1 MPLELLTLLK
11 FGLLLLLYLFL
22 ASTIRAV
29 VVDLYGP
36 KRKTAAQP
44 KRIAVAPAAGATPDP
59 RNKTRRAPKELVL
72 HHPSGRPQIVALH
85 GDGLTLGRATYVD
98 LPLDDVY
105 VSDEHAQIQLDG
117 DGWVVR
123 DLGSTNGTFL
133 NGAKVTRATPLSS
146 GDQLR
151 LGKTRIEVRR

>member
-1 MPLELLTLLK
+1 MPIELLTLLK

-22 ASTIRAV
+22 GATVRAV

-36 KRKTAAQP
+36 RRKPAAPPRQ
-44 KRIAVAPAAGATPDP
+44 AVAPAAGTVAEP
-59 RNKTRRAPKELVL
+59 RKARRVPKEIVI
-72 HHPSGRPQIVALH
+72 HHADAKPQVVGLR
-85 GDGLTLGRATYVD
+85 GDYLTLGRSGYVD
-98 LPLDDVY
+98 IPIEDVY
-105 VSDEHAQIQLDG
+105 ISDEHASVQLDG

-133 NGAKVTRATPLSS
+133 NGAKVARPTPIAA

-151 LGKTRIEVRR
+151 VGKTNIEVRR

>member
-1 MPLELLTLLK
+1 MPLELLTLMR

-22 ASTIRAV
+22 AITIRAV

-36 KRKTAAQP
+36 KRKTTTQP
-44 KRIAVAPAAGATPDP
+44 KRVAVAPAAGAAPDP
-59 RNKTRRAPKELVL
+59 RTKARRAPKELVL
-72 HHPSGRPQIVALH
+72 HQPSGRPQIVALH
-85 GDGLTLGRATYVD
+85 GDGLTLGRATHVD
-98 LPLDDVY
+98 LALDDVY
-105 VSDEHAQIQLDG
+105 VSDEHARIQLDG

-123 DLGSTNGTFL
+123 DLGSTNGTYL
-133 NGAKVTRATPLSS
+133 NGAKVARPTPLTA

>member
-1 MPLELLTLLK
+1 MPLEFLTLLK

-22 ASTIRAV
+22 ASTVRAV

-36 KRKTAAQP
+36 RRKSSGP
-44 KRIAVAPAAGATPDP
+44 SRPPVAPAPKSDGK
-59 RNKTRRAPKELVL
+59 KTRRAPKEIVL
-72 HHPSGRPQIVALH
+72 HHPSGRPQVVALR
-85 GDGLTLGRATYVD
+85 GDGLVLGRANHVD
-98 LPLDDVY
+98 LPLEDVY
-105 VSDEHAQIQLDG
+105 VSDEHARIQLDG

-133 NGAKVTRATPLSS
+133 NGAKVARPTPLNP

>member
-22 ASTIRAV
+22 ASTVRAV
-29 VVDLYGP
+29 IVDLYGP
-36 KRKTAAQP
+36 RRKPPGPARP
-44 KRIAVAPAAGATPDP
+44 AVAPAAGSTDGRKP
-59 RNKTRRAPKELVL
+59 RRVPRELVL
-72 HHPSGRPQIVALH
+72 HHPSGRPQVVPLRA
-85 GDGLTLGRATYVD
+85 DSLTFGRARDADV
-98 LPLDDVY
+98 PLDDVY
-105 VSDEHAQIQLDG
+105 VSDEHARIELDG

-133 NGAKVTRATPLSS
+133 NSAKVARPTPITA

>member
-1 MPLELLTLLK
+1 MPIELLTLLK

-22 ASTIRAV
+22 GSTVRAV

-36 KRKTAAQP
+36 RRKSSTPPRQA
-44 KRIAVAPAAGATPDP
+44 IAPAAGTSAEP
-59 RNKTRRAPKELVL
+59 RKARRVPKEIVI
-72 HHPSGRPQIVALH
+72 HHAGAKAQVVGLR
-85 GDGLTLGRATYVD
+85 GDHLTLGRAGHVD
-98 LPLDDVY
+98 IPIDDVY
-105 VSDEHAQIQLDG
+105 ISDEHASVQLDS

-133 NGAKVTRATPLSS
+133 NGAKVARPTPIAA

-151 LGKTRIEVRR
+151 VGKTHIEVRR

>member
-1 MPLELLTLLK
+1 MPLEFLTLLK

-22 ASTIRAV
+22 ASTVRAV

-36 KRKTAAQP
+36 RRKPAPPTRP
-44 KRIAVAPAAGATPDP
+44 AVAPAAGATDSRKP
-59 RNKTRRAPKELVL
+59 RRAPKELVL
-72 HHPSGRPQIVALH
+72 HHPSGRPQVIALR
-85 GDGLTLGRATYVD
+85 GDGISFGRANHVD
-98 LPLDDVY
+98 VTLEDVY
-105 VSDEHAQIQLDG
+105 VSDEHARIQLVG

-133 NGAKVTRATPLSS
+133 NGAKVAGPTPIAA

-151 LGKTRIEVRR
+151 LGKTRVEVRR

>member
-1 MPLELLTLLK
+1 MPLEFLTLLK

-22 ASTIRAV
+22 ASTVRAV

-36 KRKTAAQP
+36 RRKSP
-44 KRIAVAPAAGATPDP
+44 KPTRPPVAAPAATTDNRKP
-59 RNKTRRAPKELVL
+59 RRAPRQLVL
-72 HHPSGRPQIVALH
+72 HHPSGRPQVFSLH
-85 GDGLTLGRATYVD
+85 GDGIVLGRASHVD
-98 LPLDDVY
+98 LPLEDVY
-105 VSDEHAQIQLDG
+105 VSDEHARIELDG

-133 NGAKVTRATPLSS
+133 NGAKVARATPITA

>member
-1 MPLELLTLLK
+1 MPLEFLTLLK

-22 ASTIRAV
+22 ASTVRAV

-36 KRKTAAQP
+36 KRKTQAPARP
-44 KRIAVAPAAGATPDP
+44 KVAPPAGAGTDA
-59 RNKTRRAPKELVL
+59 RRTRRAPKELVL
-72 HHPSGRPQIVALH
+72 HHPSGRPQVVTLR
-85 GDGLTLGRATYVD
+85 GDGLVLGRAGHVD
-98 LPLDDVY
+98 VTLDDVY
-105 VSDEHAQIQLDG
+105 VSDEHARIQLDG

-133 NGAKVTRATPLSS
+133 NGAKVARPTPLTA

-151 LGKTRIEVRR
+151 LGKTRVEVRR